1 MSDFITMLIFL
12 GITFTLVGSV
22 GSIIV
27 LCMYFVSY
35 FNQWLE
41 ARKNKNKNKNVMIT
55 LDIDTDSDGE
65 TEYAML

>member
-1 MSDFITMLIFL
+1 MGDFVTGLIFL

-22 GSIIV
+22 GSIII

-35 FNQWLE
+35 LNQCLE
-41 ARKNKNKNKNVMIT
+41 ARKNKNVMIT
-55 LDIDTDSDGE
+55 LDIDTDSDSE